1 VAYPITNSLDVV
13 VGGGESDR
21 NSIPIPNAGANTD
34 VDMNMMASYP
44 TFNEDGVEKDL
55 AYPEGDDFAY
65 PEGDDLAYPEGDDLA
80 YPEGDDLAYPES
92 DDLAYPDINDYDSSS
107 GGGGGGD
114 GNTVVPPPLFDS
126 QDQQNQPK
134 KKSNIGDKAVVRV
147 VPSHLQVRRR
157 QRPCDTATTAAV
169 RRNGM
174 KRRRL
179 VANSASGG
187 DGNKIISRGDLVVIA
202 TLNEGKGKVMVD
214 TTSSNTGG
222 SGGLPKA
229 SNAVADDYGAK

>member
-55 AYPEGDDFAY
+55 AYPE
-65 PEGDDLAYPEGDDLA
+65 
-80 YPEGDDLAYPES
+80 S

-107 GGGGGGD
+107 GGSGGGD

-157 QRPCDTATTAAV
+157 QRPCDTATTAVV

>member
-1 VAYPITNSLDVV
+1 MAYPITNSLDVV

-21 NSIPIPNAGANTD
+21 NSIPIPNTCANTD
-34 VDMNMMASYP
+34 VNMNMMASYP
-44 TFNEDGVEKDL
+44 KVNEDGVAKDL
-55 AYPEGDDFAY
+55 AYP
-65 PEGDDLAYPEGDDLA
+65 
-80 YPEGDDLAYPES
+80 
-92 DDLAYPDINDYDSSS
+92 
-107 GGGGGGD
+107 
-114 GNTVVPPPLFDS
+114 
-126 QDQQNQPK
+126 
-134 KKSNIGDKAVVRV
+134 DKAVVRV

-187 DGNKIISRGDLVVIA
+187 DGNKIISRGDFVVIA

-229 SNAVADDYGAK
+229 SNAVADEYGAK